1 MIPKEILRKVR
12 QIEIRTSRMV
22 TNVFG
27 GEYHSVFK
35 GQGMEFQEVREYVP
49 GDDVRSIDW
58 NVSARGGGEL
68 FVKKFTE
75 ERELAVM
82 LLVDVSASQF
92 FGSTGQFKKDLAAE
106 IAAVLAFA
114 AIRNND
120 RVGLVLFT
128 DQVELYVPPRK
139 GTRHVLRVI
148 REVLSF
154 PPRGRGTRLA
164 AALEFLNRVAHR
176 RAVSFLISDFVDAG
190 FERPLR
196 VTARRHDLVS
206 VVIGDRREREWPAA
220 GLVDWTDAESG
231 ERRLVDT
238 SSENVRRALGQAWTH
253 RRARL
258 LDTLKGCRSDA
269 VQVFAGEPYE
279 RQLIQFF
286 KLRER
291 RLQA

>member
-1 MIPKEILRKVR
+1 VIPAEVLRKVR

-22 TNVFG
+22 TSVFG

-35 GQGMEFQEVREYVP
+35 GRGMEFQEVREYAA
-49 GDDVRSIDW
+49 GDDIRSIDW
-58 NVSARGGGEL
+58 NVTARSGDL

-75 ERELAVM
+75 ERELTVM
-82 LLVDVSASQF
+82 LLVDISGSQF
-92 FGSTGQFKKDLAAE
+92 FGSAPRFKKDLAAE
-106 IAAVLAFA
+106 VAAVLGFA

-128 DQVELYVPPRK
+128 GEVELYLPPRK
-139 GTRHVLRVI
+139 GTSHVLRVI
-148 REVLSF
+148 SEVLSF
-154 PPRGRGTRLA
+154 PPRGRATRLA
-164 AALEFLNRVAHR
+164 PALEFLNHVTHR
-176 RAVSFLISDFVDAG
+176 RAVAFLISDFLDTG

-196 VTARRHDLVS
+196 VTARRHDLIS
-206 VVIGDRREREWPAA
+206 VVIGDRREREWPAV

-238 SSENVRRALGQAWTH
+238 SSREVRSALEQSWSRQ
-253 RRARL
+253 RRRL

-269 VQVFAGEPYE
+269 VEIFACEPYE
-279 RQLIQFF
+279 RQLIKFF

-291 RLQA
+291 RLRM